1 MRKIY
6 EELNLSQAIELNSI
20 NKDLD
25 RLEYAANRLAIVF
38 KVPVV
43 EIYKREVEDIFAL
56 DNKLSQLESLPIA
69 AKLKDKIKIG
79 GKWFKVDYNVS
90 KLTAGQFIDIQHFAS
105 TDPAKN
111 VHKILASVI
120 RPIGGW
126 WGLGKVQEYNGDN
139 HEEISNH
146 LLEHMTILQAYPIT
160 LFFCQILNNSLKDI
174 QTYSLN
180 QLRELERKLK
190 ETNLQKNGDGL
201 PQ

>member
-6 EELNLSQAIELNSI
+6 EELKLNQAIELNSI

-43 EIYKREVEDIFAL
+43 EIYKRDVSDIYAL
-56 DNKLSQLESLPIA
+56 DNELNKLENLPIA

-105 TDPAKN
+105 TDPANN
-111 VHKILASVI
+111 VHKILASIV

-126 WGLGKVQEYNGDN
+126 WGFGKVEEYNGDN
-139 HEEISNH
+139 HEQISNH

-160 LFFCQILNNSLKDI
+160 LFFCQILNNSLPDT

-180 QLRELERKLK
+180 QLKELEKKLR
-190 ETNLQKNGDGL
+190 ETNLQKNGDGS